1 MHKANFNHRP
11 MQHKT
16 EAVTTDTKNIKFPF
30 SKDLEEVVLGS
41 MLLDFEAL
49 KIALGIIKAVD
60 FYTPIG
66 KGVFMA
72 IDNLIAKGGAID
84 IITVTEE
91 CRFLGILTDIG
102 GAFAVTNLTTR
113 VGSTESIE
121 RHCFT
126 LKQFGFKR
134 MAIQASL
141 ETLQAAQDDEQDA
154 LTVLD
159 NLSQSVTKIYN
170 TMPASQVTAGGIA
183 AKVIDEYKQIDAGL
197 LVRKF
202 IKTGITAI
210 DNVIGGAPES
220 GLIYILA
227 PPSAGKTTVV
237 VQMACNIAAQ
247 DMDCSVISLE
257 TDSDTMTRMFV
268 GNIGCDLGVTP
279 MRMFLNKIKD
289 NGSILNMEAAANN
302 KILKKIKLHE
312 DFNSDLKSIVGMI
325 YADVNNGSKII
336 FIDYIQLIVTDYFGN
351 PADKLAHVCRTL
363 QAVSRKLK
371 VPIVVLSQLGR
382 PEDKSVDILYRMPK
396 ISDGLNGGAIEAS
409 ATIMIGLCLLKESAE
424 RMSKSE
430 GGVHYR
436 YMQASILKNKRGA
449 TTFGVNIP
457 LLQIP
462 AIYTV
467 QSCTPEYEQD
477 YLACCGGDTSNDL
490 TSQLFSQ
497 YGIRNPY
504 TPHQQE
510 NNAGGFSPIADILT
524 KAKDPYLDND
534 DVIPF

>member
-1 MHKANFNHRP
+1 MQKSENYKYRPLQYATPIATDAN
-11 MQHKT
+11 K
-16 EAVTTDTKNIKFPF
+16 IKFPF

-49 KIALGIIKAVD
+49 KIALGIVKAVD

-72 IDNLIAKGGAID
+72 IDNLIAKGGVID
-84 IITVTEE
+84 VITVTEE

-102 GAFAVTNLTTR
+102 GAFAVTNLTKR
-113 VGSTESIE
+113 IGSTESID
-121 RHCFT
+121 RHCYI
-126 LKQFGFKR
+126 LKQFGFRR

-141 ETLQAAQDDEQDA
+141 ETLEAAQDDEQDA
-154 LTVLD
+154 LAVLD
-159 NLSQSVTKIYN
+159 NLSQSVTNIYN

-183 AKVIDEYKQIDAGL
+183 TKVLSEYKQISEGL
-197 LVRKF
+197 LVRNF

-227 PPSAGKTTVV
+227 PPSAGKTTVA
-237 VQMACNIAAQ
+237 VQIACNIAAQ

-257 TDSDTMTRMFV
+257 TDSDTMTRMFI
-268 GNIGCDLGVTP
+268 GNISQDLGVTP

-289 NGSILNMEAAANN
+289 NGSILNMETAAND
-302 KILKKIKLHE
+302 KILKKVKLHE

-325 YADVNNGSKII
+325 YADVNNGSKVI
-336 FIDYIQLIVTDYFGN
+336 FIDYIQLIVTDFFGN
-351 PADKLAHVCRTL
+351 EAAKLAHVCRTL

-371 VPIVVLSQLGR
+371 VPIFVLSQLGR

-430 GGVHYR
+430 GKVHYR

-449 TTFGVNIP
+449 TTFGSSIP
-457 LLQIP
+457 LVQVP
-462 AIYTV
+462 AIYTI

-490 TSQLFSQ
+490 TSQLLQ
-497 YGIRNPY
+497 TYGIRNPY
-504 TPHQQE
+504 VTQNE
-510 NNAGGFSPIADILT
+510 SNGGTQLVSIASILNDPFSNET
-524 KAKDPYLDND
+524 KTDL
-534 DVIPF
+534 PF